1 MRHELRH
8 GELPSRGDHE
18 SEIVAGVQTEH
29 RSSGSKRGPYDGMRN
44 VGDRR
49 RMGFRHGLHAGLV
62 APGEASSFGK
72 GGHELP
78 QRLSRRA
85 EGSASGRDRV
95 ARSHEGDIHGQSPDG
110 SSRALQRSGSDVLE
124 SEGFTKASRYR
135 LVGTLEGAGSESPAE
150 FLALYEVDTDDPVAL
165 NKTVAENLKK
175 KGSEGRIV
183 RHETCDVISAAFYTF
198 ISEVSHVPDSR
209 A

>member
-1 MRHELRH
+1 M
-8 GELPSRGDHE
+8 
-18 SEIVAGVQTEH
+18 A
-29 RSSGSKRGPYDGMRN
+29 
-44 VGDRR
+44 
-49 RMGFRHGLHAGLV
+49 
-62 APGEASSFGK
+62 
-72 GGHELP
+72 
-78 QRLSRRA
+78 
-85 EGSASGRDRV
+85 
-95 ARSHEGDIHGQSPDG
+95 
-110 SSRALQRSGSDVLE
+110 RALMVVLARCNDPDRLGEFNEWYSFHHVPDVLE

-165 NKTVAENLKK
+165 NKAVAENLKK

-183 RHETCDVISAAFYTF
+183 QHGTCDVISAAFYTF

>member
-1 MRHELRH
+1 MLLSQIPRDLWISAHSSLFAIMGQGPRLRTPWAPAAAGRGSATVISTTSRPREGRGCDRRTKSSKSGGRSSVGPEMRHELRH

-110 SSRALQRSGSDVLE
+110 SSRALQRSGS
-124 SEGFTKASRYR
+124 TR
-135 LVGTLEGAGSESPAE
+135 
-150 FLALYEVDTDDPVAL
+150 
-165 NKTVAENLKK
+165 
-175 KGSEGRIV
+175 
-183 RHETCDVISAAFYTF
+183 
-198 ISEVSHVPDSR
+198 
-209 A
+209 